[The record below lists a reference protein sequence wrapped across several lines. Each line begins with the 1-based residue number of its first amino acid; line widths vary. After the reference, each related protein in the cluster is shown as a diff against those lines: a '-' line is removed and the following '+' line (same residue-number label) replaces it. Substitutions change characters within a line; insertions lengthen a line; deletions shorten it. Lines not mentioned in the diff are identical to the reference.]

1 VVFVT
6 VGGLKRFKPGVDKR
20 VHLLLAALLWTVVG
34 LFLLVRGRLWLQAVG
49 KGWLF
54 LPALLLGSGKS
65 LFLLDK
71 TAEKSI
77 NRILCFGDRTCLGA
91 VYSIRTWLLVLAMI
105 GTGYLLRQS
114 SLPISLLGVLYATV
128 GWALLLSSRL
138 AWRAW
143 LKTNG

>member
-1 VVFVT
+1 MT
-6 VGGLKRFKPGVDKR
+6 VEGLKRFKPGVDKR
-20 VHLLLAALLWTVVG
+20 VHLLLAALLWTMVG
-34 LFLLVRGRLWLQAVG
+34 FFLLGRGGIWLLAAG
-49 KGWLF
+49 KGWLV

-71 TAEKSI
+71 TAKKSI

-105 GTGYLLRQS
+105 GAGYLLRQS
-114 SLPISLLGVLYATV
+114 ALPKSLLGTLYATV
-128 GWALLLSSRL
+128 GWALMLSSRL

-143 LKTNG
+143 LKTKE